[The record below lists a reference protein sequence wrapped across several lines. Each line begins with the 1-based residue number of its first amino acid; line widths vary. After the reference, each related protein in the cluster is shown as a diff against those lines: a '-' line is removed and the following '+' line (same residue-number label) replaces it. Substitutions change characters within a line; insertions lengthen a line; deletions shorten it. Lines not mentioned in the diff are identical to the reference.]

1 MAKGKEGEGCGQRE
15 GERGV
20 WPKGVWC
27 RAWPRECRVRGVAKG
42 SGGCNVVHVHLCT
55 HLCVPRGG
63 YSV

>member
-1 MAKGKEGEGCGQRE
+1 MAKGKDGEGCDQESGRRRAWPR
-15 GERGV
+15 GGGRGV
-20 WPKGVWC
+20 WPRG
-27 RAWPRECRVRGVAKG
+27 CRVRGVAKG

>member
-1 MAKGKEGEGCGQRE
+1 MVRGVTKRVEGGGRGQGVEGEGCG
-15 GERGV
+15 RG
-20 WPKGVWC
+20 
-27 RAWPRECRVRGVAKG
+27 AWPRGCRVRGVAKG